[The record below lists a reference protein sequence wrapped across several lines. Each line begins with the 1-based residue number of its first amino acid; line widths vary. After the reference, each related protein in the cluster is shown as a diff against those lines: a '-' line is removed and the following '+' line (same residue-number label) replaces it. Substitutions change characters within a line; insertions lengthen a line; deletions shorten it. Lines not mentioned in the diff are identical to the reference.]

1 MKNTMQVRRVLQQA
15 LDLGFRWRLEGENSS
30 AVKGARGGVFRAH
43 CEKKTLSS
51 NRLKLP
57 HVLSSRSS
65 KRLILPRFLSSFLI
79 PCDESSRGGVKFSS
93 ARYMHRHIRWKQVGG
108 VVLTNYC
115 FWFVLHVLT
124 TSVFGDRSLMFTGI
138 FSLVRLCL
146 LYSLGSCV
154 YVRAF
159 IRPIYT
165 LIHVFVQCPVNFDGM
180 APSRCNCIALGFSC
194 RCLLGDFSRA
204 HTVSTPEK

>member
-1 MKNTMQVRRVLQQA
+1 M
-15 LDLGFRWRLEGENSS
+15 GFF
-30 AVKGARGGVFRAH
+30 AHTVK
-43 CEKKTLSS
+43 KKTHFHRISS

-57 HVLSSRSS
+57 HFLSSRSSKRLKSPNFVSSRSS

-93 ARYMHRHIRWKQVGG
+93 ARYMHRHIWWKQVGG

-154 YVRAF
+154 YVRVLSSA
-159 IRPIYT
+159 PYT
-165 LIHVFVQCPVNFDGM
+165 L
-180 APSRCNCIALGFSC
+180 
-194 RCLLGDFSRA
+194 
-204 HTVSTPEK
+204 